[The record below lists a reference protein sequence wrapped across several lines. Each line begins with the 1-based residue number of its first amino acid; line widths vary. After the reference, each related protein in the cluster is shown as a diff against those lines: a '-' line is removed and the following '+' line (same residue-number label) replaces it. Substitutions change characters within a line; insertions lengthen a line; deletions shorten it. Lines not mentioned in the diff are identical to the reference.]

1 MNSLLLGG
9 IGDDFSGARKD
20 LPATHVTAAAL
31 CRQKPVVES
40 TATAD
45 EAELQAFYFEDER
58 FLSFVK
64 SNYEEEA
71 RLRDEWTS
79 AKKAYDACAKGSLKA
94 ELKKAYEDAKET
106 HVVLLREALLVYNA
120 AEPEDEGAADDAA
133 GETPSKKT
141 KKRSKPNTKERINME
156 QPCGCS
162 CQGAYCGFSMTTSAN
177 RRDMSTQLLCC
188 NKCRMIQ
195 NKAMVWKDTEA
206 KNMLFATKKLCWLNQ
221 IDDVRELGFG
231 RGRQDHQRKAM
242 TPH

>member
-9 IGDDFSGARKD
+9 IGDDFLGARKD
-20 LPATHVTAAAL
+20 LPSTHVTGASL

-40 TATAD
+40 ALTAD
-45 EAELQAFYFEDER
+45 DEELQDER

-64 SNYEEEA
+64 TNYEEEA

-94 ELKKAYEDAKET
+94 ELKKAYEDAKEM
-106 HVVLLREALLVYNA
+106 HGVLLRAALLVYNA

-133 GETPSKKT
+133 GETPSETT

-162 CQGAYCGFSMTTSAN
+162 CQGVYCGFSMTTSVN
-177 RRDMSTQLLCC
+177 RRDMSTQRLCC

-195 NKAMVWKDTEA
+195 NKAMVWLDTND
-206 KNMLFATKKLCWLNQ
+206 KKMLFATKKLCWLNQ
-221 IDDVRELGFG
+221 IDDVRKNGFG
-231 RGRQDHQRKAM
+231 RGRQHHRRKAM
-242 TPH
+242 TRPTEKL